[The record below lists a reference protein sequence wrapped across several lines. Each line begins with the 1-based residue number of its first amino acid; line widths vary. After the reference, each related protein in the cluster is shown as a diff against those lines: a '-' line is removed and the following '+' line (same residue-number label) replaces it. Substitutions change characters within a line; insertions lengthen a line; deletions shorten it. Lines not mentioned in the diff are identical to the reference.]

1 MRLGFRGRLFVVS
14 LCLVSLVGLVAGLW
28 LESVLRDWL
37 ETRLEA
43 TLVSQA
49 RTVREAIEAAA
60 TPYTIDA
67 AEPLVDRIGE
77 AAGVRVTLIAPDG
90 QVLADSSVPT
100 AEIARLENHGRRP
113 EVVAAQ
119 KLGRG
124 VSRRFSRTLETHFLY
139 VAIPVGEG
147 TLRVSMP
154 LEQVDSAI
162 ANMRFLIF
170 LAGLVGLA
178 VAVLI
183 SFFASNLMSRRLRR
197 MVGHARALVRGDAA
211 RLDVASTDEFG
222 RLAGSI
228 NRMAEELEATL
239 ATLARERGRF
249 ETVLDSMSDA
259 VLALD
264 GEQRITLTNTAAKQ
278 LLKLES
284 DVTGQRLADVVAID
298 ALNQL
303 VAREPSSGDSE
314 EFSMGSYDAKD
325 KRTVLARARPLTATG
340 GTVVL
345 MLDVTEM
352 RRLER
357 IRRDFVANVSH
368 ELKTPVSVVRANA
381 ETLLDGGLEDGKRAR
396 SFVDAIYRNAERLSR
411 IITDLLELSR
421 IEAGRYDLDLRV
433 VDVRGAAHKAVDA
446 IRERAE
452 RAGIE
457 VTLIEGEE
465 AIARVDQKALT
476 QVLNNLLE
484 NAVKYTESGG
494 HVQVRTVVA
503 DENVRIT
510 VEDDGPGIAPKY
522 RTRIFERFYRIDKGR
537 SRATGGTGL
546 GLSIVK
552 HYVESMRGS
561 IGVDAREPNG
571 SIFWVELPSAR
582 MASSP
587 PMPAAQ
593 VTQSSR
599 V

>member
-14 LCLVSLVGLVAGLW
+14 LCLVSAVGLVAGLW

-49 RTVREAIEAAA
+49 RTIREVFDASS
-60 TPYTIDA
+60 TPYTIEA
-67 AEPLVDRIGE
+67 ADPFIDRLGE
-77 AAGVRVTLIAPDG
+77 AAGVRITLIAPDG
-90 QVLADSSVPT
+90 HVLGDSSVPT
-100 AEIARLENHGRRP
+100 DEIASLENHGKRP
-113 EVVAAQ
+113 EIVASRE
-119 KLGRG
+119 LGRG
-124 VSRRFSRTLETHFLY
+124 VSRRFSRTLETAFLY
-139 VAIPVGEG
+139 VAVPVGEG
-147 TLRVSMP
+147 SLRVSMP
-154 LEQVDSAI
+154 LEQVDQAI
-162 ANMRFLIF
+162 ASMRFLIF

-178 VAVLI
+178 VAVII

-228 NRMAEELEATL
+228 NRMAEELESTL

-259 VLALD
+259 VLAID
-264 GEQRITLTNTAAKQ
+264 GERRITLVNTAARA
-278 LLKLES
+278 LLTLEG
-284 DVTGQRLADVVAID
+284 DVTGKLLAEVAEIE
-298 ALNQL
+298 ALNEL
-303 VAREPSSGDSE
+303 VARAPSSADSE

-340 GTVVL
+340 GTVIL

-381 ETLLDGGLEDGKRAR
+381 ETLLDGGLEDAKRSR
-396 SFVDAIYRNAERLSR
+396 SFVEAIYRNAERLSR

-421 IEAGRYDLDLRV
+421 IEAGRYEMDLRAI
-433 VDVRGAAHKAVDA
+433 DVRSAAKKAVEA
-446 IRERAE
+446 VRERAVRE
-452 RAGIE
+452 GIE
-457 VTLIEGEE
+457 VTLVDGEE
-465 AIARVDQKALT
+465 TIGRVDQKALD

-494 HVQVRTVVA
+494 HVQVRTVMQ
-503 DENVRIT
+503 DDRVRIT

-561 IGVDAREPNG
+561 IGVDAREPRG
-571 SIFWVELPSAR
+571 SIFWVEVPSAR
-582 MASSP
+582 LGSSP
-587 PMPAAQ
+587 PMPAQ
-593 VTQSSR
+593 TQSSR